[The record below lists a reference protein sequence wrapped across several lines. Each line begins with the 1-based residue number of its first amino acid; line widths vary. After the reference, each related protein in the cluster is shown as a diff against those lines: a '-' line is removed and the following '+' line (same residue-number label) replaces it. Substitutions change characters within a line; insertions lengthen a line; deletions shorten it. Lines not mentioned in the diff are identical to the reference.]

1 MSKKKSLIILSSSL
15 VFAFLCFA
23 LSYIY
28 IQTQLDLVDV
38 VVSTHHLSAREEIT
52 DADVKIIQM
61 PAQYVSNFN
70 VQDIDEVIGTY
81 VVIDGF
87 IPSNTMIHISS
98 IENLDESVD
107 QPSLLLKEDQA
118 LFALDASLIST
129 AGNSYVIQQK
139 VDIYGAIKLR
149 DNTVVDRFI
158 SSVRI
163 VGLKDKNGEDVNPSN
178 ENLPKVI
185 LLAVNRDMLPLLT
198 KLEAIGDISLS
209 ASSYLIN
216 EEESFVHLDTE
227 LWAVLNAS

>member
-1 MSKKKSLIILSSSL
+1 MTKKKSLIILSSSL

-28 IQTQLDLVDV
+28 IQTQLELVDV
-38 VVSTHHLSAREEIT
+38 VVSTHHLKARQIIKEE
-52 DADVKIIQM
+52 DVKLIQM
-61 PAQYVSNFN
+61 PSHYVSSFN
-70 VQDIDEVIGTY
+70 LFEIDDVIGKY

-87 IPSNTMIHISS
+87 IPSNSMIHTST
-98 IENLDESVD
+98 IEDLDESID

-118 LFALDASLIST
+118 LYALDASLLTT

-163 VGLKDKNGEDVNPSN
+163 VGLKDKNGEDVNTQN
-178 ENLPKVI
+178 DNLPKVI
-185 LLAVNRDMLPLLT
+185 LLAVNRNILPLLT
-198 KLEAIGDISLS
+198 KLEAMGDISLS
-209 ASSYLIN
+209 ASSYLVN
-216 EEESFVHLDTE
+216 EEESFVHESTE
-227 LWAVLNAS
+227 LWLVLNAS

>member
-1 MSKKKSLIILSSSL
+1 MTKKKSLIILSTSL
-15 VFAFLCFA
+15 LFAFLCFS

-28 IQTQLDLVDV
+28 IQTQLELVDV
-38 VVSTHHLSAREEIT
+38 VVSTHHLNAREIIEEE
-52 DADVKIIQM
+52 DLKVIQM
-61 PAQYVSNFN
+61 PSHYVSTFN
-70 VQDIDEVIGTY
+70 VSEIDEVIGKY

-87 IPSNTMIHISS
+87 IPSNSMIHTST
-98 IENLDESVD
+98 IEDLDESID

-118 LFALDASLIST
+118 LYALDASLLTT

-163 VGLKDKNGEDVNPSN
+163 VGLKDKNGEDVDSQN

-185 LLAVNRDMLPLLT
+185 LLAVNRNILPLLT

-209 ASSYLIN
+209 ASSYLLN
-216 EEESFVHLDTE
+216 EEESFVHESTE
-227 LWAVLNAS
+227 LWSVLNAS